1 MNLRSPSPLLRY
13 GFAVAAVILA
23 IFARKL
29 LDPWVEDRLPFAFQ
43 YLALAFAAWYG
54 GFGPAIFALIVGA
67 LGTRYFILVPRGS
80 FAIENGPQIWGQLR
94 YFVDG
99 FAIALLGYALGAV
112 RTRTTALRASEVR
125 YRQLVEFSL
134 DAIWIHTDDKLVYL
148 NPEAIRVFG
157 ASDSGDLI
165 GRQVDEIIHPDER
178 ARALERRKMMRGTG
192 ERAPLTVMKFLRTD
206 GKPVLLEVKASP
218 IEYDGRPSIVAVG
231 RDVTERTRLEEQLHQ
246 SQKLEAVGQLTGG
259 IAHDFNNLL
268 TIIVC
273 NLDLMKELPKVPSA
287 ATQSIDLALN
297 AALRG
302 ADLTRRLVA
311 FARSQALVPQ
321 SFSLNDRVSA
331 TVDLLHRTLG
341 EQVEIKLLLE
351 PELWSAM
358 ADPSQFESA
367 LVNLAINARDAM
379 NQSGR
384 LTIETSNAHLDADYV
399 RNNPEVAVGDYTL
412 LCVSDTGSGMTPEV
426 MARAFEPFFTTKA
439 AKGSGLGLSM
449 VYGFAR
455 QSKGHVK
462 IYSEPGRGTTIRLY
476 LPRAA
481 AKSGTAGAR
490 KPDLLQAARPNE
502 RILVVEDNTEVR
514 ETVVRQ
520 LRDLGYDTLEAPG
533 GKEAIDILLTDERID
548 LLFSDVVMPGGMDG
562 TQLAEAAT
570 EIRPG
575 LKVLLTSGFARASIQ
590 DGATSAY
597 LKNLLSKPYR
607 KTELAERLRATLD
620 AAE

>member
-1 MNLRSPSPLLRY
+1 MNLRSPSTPLRY
-13 GFAVAAVILA
+13 GAAVVAVILA
-23 IFARKL
+23 ILARQL
-29 LDPWVEDRLPFAFQ
+29 LDPWIEDRLPFAFQ
-43 YLALAFAAWYG
+43 YVALAFVAWYG
-54 GFGPAIFALIVGA
+54 GFGPAVFALVLGA
-67 LGTRYFILVPRGS
+67 LGTRYFILIPRGS
-80 FAIENGPQIWGQLR
+80 FSIETDQQIWSLLR
-94 YFVDG
+94 YFTDG
-99 FAIALLGYALGAV
+99 TAIALLGYALSAV
-112 RTRTTALRASEVR
+112 RRRTAALRASETR
-125 YRQLVEFSL
+125 YRQLVEFTL
-134 DAIWIHTDDKLVYL
+134 DAIWMHTDDKLVYL
-148 NPEAIRVFG
+148 NPEAVRMFG
-157 ASDSGDLI
+157 ASDPAELL
-165 GRQVDEIIHPDER
+165 GRSVDDIIHPEER
-178 ARALERRKMMRGTG
+178 PRALERRKMMRSTG
-192 ERAPLTVMKFLRTD
+192 KRAPLTVMKFQRTD
-206 GKPVLLEVKASP
+206 GTPVLLEVQASP
-218 IEYDGRPSIVAVG
+218 IEYEGQPSIVAIG
-231 RDVTERTRLEEQLHQ
+231 RDVTERIRLEEQLRQ

-273 NLDLMKELPKVPSA
+273 NLDLMKELPKVPPSA
-287 ATQSIDLALN
+287 MQSIDLALN

-341 EQVEIKLLLE
+341 EHVEIKLVLE
-351 PELWSAM
+351 PDLWPAM

-379 NQSGR
+379 EQSGR
-384 LTIETSNAHLDADYV
+384 LTIETANTHLDEDYV
-399 RNNPEVAVGDYTL
+399 RRNPEVAVGDYAVL
-412 LCVSDTGSGMTPEV
+412 RVSDTGSGMTPEV
-426 MARAFEPFFTTKA
+426 LARAFEPFFTTKA
-439 AKGSGLGLSM
+439 AKGTGLGLSM

-481 AKSGTAGAR
+481 AQSSTAGAR
-490 KPDLLQAARPNE
+490 KPDLLPAARPNE
-502 RILVVEDNTEVR
+502 RILVVEDNNEVR

-533 GKEAIDILLTDERID
+533 GQEAIDILVTDERVD

-570 EIRPG
+570 ALRPG
-575 LKVLLTSGFARASIQ
+575 LKILLTSGFARASIQ

>member
-1 MNLRSPSPLLRY
+1 MNLRTPSPPLRY
-13 GFAVAAVILA
+13 GSAVFVVILA
-23 IFARKL
+23 ILARQL

-54 GFGPAIFALIVGA
+54 GFGPAVVALLVGA

-80 FAIENGPQIWGQLR
+80 FAIENDQQIWGILR
-94 YFVDG
+94 YLIDG
-99 FAIALLGYALGAV
+99 SAIALLGYALTAIRR
-112 RTRTTALRASEVR
+112 RTAALRASEVR
-125 YRQLVEFSL
+125 YRQLVEFTL
-134 DAIWIHTDDKLVYL
+134 DAIWMHTDEKLVYL
-148 NPEAIRVFG
+148 NPEALQVFG
-157 ASDSGDLI
+157 VADPAELL
-165 GRQVDEIIHPDER
+165 GRPVDDIIHPEER
-178 ARALERRKMMRGTG
+178 RRAQERRKMMRSTG
-192 ERAPLTVMKFLRTD
+192 KRAPLTVMKFQRPD
-206 GKPVLLEVKASP
+206 GTPVLLEVKASP
-218 IEYDGRPSIVAVG
+218 IEYEGKPSIVAIG
-231 RDVTERTRLEEQLHQ
+231 RDVTERARLEEQLRQ
-246 SQKLEAVGQLTGG
+246 AQKLEAVGQLTGG

-273 NLDLMKELPKVPSA
+273 NLDLLKELPKVPASA
-287 ATQSIDLALN
+287 IQSIDLALN

-311 FARSQALVPQ
+311 FARNQALVPQ
-321 SFSLNDRVSA
+321 TFSLNDRVKA

-341 EQVEIKLLLE
+341 EQVEINLMLA
-351 PELWSAM
+351 PDLWLAT

-379 NQSGR
+379 EQSGR
-384 LTIETSNAHLDADYV
+384 LTIETNNTQLDADYV
-399 RNNPEVAVGDYTL
+399 RGNPEVAAGDYAV

-426 MARAFEPFFTTKA
+426 LARAFEPFFTTKA

-455 QSKGHVK
+455 QSRGHVK

-476 LPRAA
+476 LPRAV
-481 AKSGTAGAR
+481 AKSSTASAF
-490 KPDLLQAARPNE
+490 KQDPLQAARPNE

-533 GKEAIDILLTDERID
+533 GKEAIDILLSDERID
-548 LLFSDVVMPGGMDG
+548 LMFSDVVMPGGMDG

-570 EIRPG
+570 ELRPG
-575 LKVLLTSGFARASIQ
+575 LKVLLTSGFARHSIQ
-590 DGATSAY
+590 DGATSTY

-607 KTELAERLRATLD
+607 KNELAERLRATLD

>member
-1 MNLRSPSPLLRY
+1 MNLRTPSPLLRY
-13 GFAVAAVILA
+13 GSAIAVVILA
-23 IFARKL
+23 VVARRWF
-29 LDPWVEDRLPFAFQ
+29 DPWVGDRLPFAFQ

-54 GFGPAIFALIVGA
+54 GFGPALVALIVGA
-67 LGTRYFILVPRGS
+67 VATRYFILVPRGS
-80 FAIENGPQIWGQLR
+80 LALTNGQQIWSILR

-99 FAIALLGYALGAV
+99 SAIALLGYAMSAIRR
-112 RTRTTALRASEVR
+112 RTVALRASEAR
-125 YRQLVEFSL
+125 YRQLVEFTL
-134 DAIWIHTDDKLVYL
+134 DAIWIHTDENLVYL
-148 NPEAIRVFG
+148 NPEAVRVFG
-157 ASDSGDLI
+157 VSDPAELL
-165 GRQVDEIIHPDER
+165 GRPVDDVISPEER
-178 ARALERRKMMRGTG
+178 PRAQERRKMMQSTG
-192 ERAPLTVMKFLRTD
+192 KRAPLTVMKFQRLD
-206 GKPVLLEVKASP
+206 GTPVLLEVKASP
-218 IEYDGRPSIVAVG
+218 IEYEGKPSIVAIG
-231 RDVTERTRLEEQLHQ
+231 RDVTERTRLEEQLRQ

-273 NLDLMKELPKVPSA
+273 NLDLLKELPKVPASA
-287 ATQSIDLALN
+287 MQSIDLALN

-311 FARSQALVPQ
+311 FARTQALVPQ
-321 SFSLNDRVSA
+321 TFSLNDRVKA

-341 EQVEIKLLLE
+341 EQIEINLVLE
-351 PELWSAM
+351 PDLWPAM

-379 NQSGR
+379 QQSGR
-384 LTIETSNAHLDADYV
+384 LTIETNNTHLDADYA
-399 RNNPEVAVGDYTL
+399 RGNPEVAVGDYAV
-412 LCVSDTGSGMTPEV
+412 LCVSDTGCGMTPEV
-426 MARAFEPFFTTKA
+426 LARAFEPFFTTKA

-455 QSKGHVK
+455 QSRGHVK

-476 LPRAA
+476 LPRAV
-481 AKSGTAGAR
+481 AKSGVVSAL
-490 KPDLLQAARPNE
+490 KPDALQAARPNE
-502 RILVVEDNTEVR
+502 RILVVEDNAEVR
-514 ETVVRQ
+514 DTVVRQ

-570 EIRPG
+570 ELRPG
-575 LKVLLTSGFARASIQ
+575 LKVLLTSGFARHSIQ
-590 DGATSAY
+590 DGATSSY

>member
-1 MNLRSPSPLLRY
+1 MNLRSPSLLLRY
-13 GFAVAAVILA
+13 GLAVAAVILA
-23 IFARKL
+23 IFARQS
-29 LDPWVEDRLPFAFQ
+29 LDPWVQDRLPFAFQ
-43 YLALAFAAWYG
+43 YLALAFAAWFG
-54 GFGPAIFALIVGA
+54 GFGPAVVALIVGA

-80 FAIENGPQIWGQLR
+80 FALENDQAIWSLLR
-94 YFVDG
+94 YFIDG
-99 FAIALLGYALGAV
+99 FAIALLGYALSAV
-112 RTRTTALRASEVR
+112 RRRTAALRASEAR
-125 YRQLVEFSL
+125 YRQLVEFAL
-134 DAIWIHTDDKLVYL
+134 DAIWMHTDEKLVYM
-148 NPEAIRVFG
+148 NPEALRVFG
-157 ASDSGDLI
+157 VSDPAALL
-165 GRQVDEIIHPDER
+165 GRPVDDIIHPEER
-178 ARALERRKMMRGTG
+178 PRALERRKMMASTG
-192 ERAPLTVMKFLRTD
+192 KRAPLTVMKFQRAD
-206 GKPVLLEVKASP
+206 GTPVLLEVRASP
-218 IEYDGRPSIVAVG
+218 IDYEGRPSIVAIG
-231 RDVTERTRLEEQLHQ
+231 RDVTERTRLEEQLRQ
-246 SQKLEAVGQLTGG
+246 AQKLEAVGQLTGG

-273 NLDLMKELPKVPSA
+273 NLDLMKELPAVPSSA
-287 ATQSIDLALN
+287 MQSIDLALN

-302 ADLTRRLVA
+302 ADLTRRLVS

-321 SFSLNDRVSA
+321 VFSLNDRVSA

-341 EQVEIKLLLE
+341 EQVEIKLVLSSD
-351 PELWSAM
+351 LWPAM

-367 LVNLAINARDAM
+367 LVNLSINARDAM

-384 LTIETSNAHLDADYV
+384 LTIETANTHLDADYV
-399 RNNPEVAVGDYTL
+399 RNNPEVAIGDYTL

-426 MARAFEPFFTTKA
+426 LARAFEPFFTTKA
-439 AKGSGLGLSM
+439 GKGSGLGLSM

-455 QSKGHVK
+455 QSRGHVK
-462 IYSEPGRGTTIRLY
+462 IYSEPDRGTTIRLY

-481 AKSGTAGAR
+481 AKSGTTRAR
-490 KPDLLQAARPNE
+490 KPDLPQAARANE

-533 GKEAIDILLTDERID
+533 GKEAIDILLTEERID

-562 TQLAEAAT
+562 TQLAEAAS

-590 DGATSAY
+590 EGATSAY

>member
-1 MNLRSPSPLLRY
+1 MNLRTPSPLLRY
-13 GFAVAAVILA
+13 GSAVAAVILA
-23 IFARKL
+23 IIARQW
-29 LDPWVEDRLPFAFQ
+29 LDPWVENRLPFAFQ

-54 GFGPAIFALIVGA
+54 GFGPAVVALIVGA
-67 LGTRYFILVPRGS
+67 VATRYFILVPRGS
-80 FAIENGPQIWGQLR
+80 LMIADDQQIWSVLR

-99 FAIALLGYALGAV
+99 SAIALLGYALSAIRR
-112 RTRTTALRASEVR
+112 RTVALRASEAR
-125 YRQLVEFSL
+125 YRQLVEFAL
-134 DAIWIHTDDKLVYL
+134 DAIWMHTDENLVYL
-148 NPEAIRVFG
+148 NPEAVRVFG
-157 ASDSGDLI
+157 VSDPAELL
-165 GRQVDEIIHPDER
+165 GRPVDDVISPEER
-178 ARALERRKMMRGTG
+178 PRAQERRKMMQSTG
-192 ERAPLTVMKFLRTD
+192 KRAPLTVMKFQRVD
-206 GKPVLLEVKASP
+206 GTPVLLEVKASP
-218 IEYDGRPSIVAVG
+218 IEYEGKPSIVAIG
-231 RDVTERTRLEEQLHQ
+231 RDVTERVRLEEQLRQ

-273 NLDLMKELPKVPSA
+273 NLDLLKELPKVPASA
-287 ATQSIDLALN
+287 IQSIDLALN

-311 FARSQALVPQ
+311 FARNQALVPQ
-321 SFSLNDRVSA
+321 TFSLNDRVKA

-341 EQVEIKLLLE
+341 EQVEINLMLA
-351 PELWSAM
+351 PDLWLAT

-379 NQSGR
+379 EQSGR
-384 LTIETSNAHLDADYV
+384 LTIETNNTQLDADYV
-399 RNNPEVAVGDYTL
+399 RGNPEVAAGDYAV

-426 MARAFEPFFTTKA
+426 LARAFEPFFTTKA

-455 QSKGHVK
+455 QSRGHVK

-476 LPRAA
+476 LPRAV
-481 AKSGTAGAR
+481 AKSSTASAF
-490 KPDLLQAARPNE
+490 KQDPLQAARPNE

-533 GKEAIDILLTDERID
+533 GKEAIDILLSDERID
-548 LLFSDVVMPGGMDG
+548 LMFSDVVMPGGMDG

-570 EIRPG
+570 ELRPG
-575 LKVLLTSGFARASIQ
+575 LKVLLTSGFARHSIQ
-590 DGATSAY
+590 DGATSTY

-607 KTELAERLRATLD
+607 KNELAERLRATLD

>member
-1 MNLRSPSPLLRY
+1 MNLRSPTPSLRY
-13 GFAVAAVILA
+13 GSAVVAVILA
-23 IFARKL
+23 IVARQL
-29 LDPWVEDRLPFAFQ
+29 LDPWLEDRLPFAFQ
-43 YLALAFAAWYG
+43 YVALAFAAWYG
-54 GFGPAIFALIVGA
+54 GFGPALFALILGV
-67 LGTRYFILVPRGS
+67 LGTRYFILMPRGS
-80 FAIENGPQIWGQLR
+80 FALDNAQQIWGILR
-94 YFVDG
+94 YLIDG
-99 FAIALLGYALGAV
+99 TAIALLGYALSAV
-112 RTRTTALRASEVR
+112 RRQTTALRASETR
-125 YRQLVEFSL
+125 YRQLVEFTL
-134 DAIWIHTDDKLVYL
+134 DAIWMHTDDKLVYL
-148 NPEAIRVFG
+148 NPEAVRMFG
-157 ASDSGDLI
+157 AADPAELL
-165 GRQVDEIIHPDER
+165 GRPVDDIIHPEER
-178 ARALERRKMMRGTG
+178 PRALERRKMMRSTG
-192 ERAPLTVMKFLRTD
+192 KRAPLTVMKFQRTD
-206 GKPVLLEVKASP
+206 GTPVLLEVQASP
-218 IEYDGRPSIVAVG
+218 IEYEGRPSIVAIG
-231 RDVTERTRLEEQLHQ
+231 RDVTERIRLEEQLRQ

-273 NLDLMKELPKVPSA
+273 NLDLMKELPKVPPSA
-287 ATQSIDLALN
+287 MQSIDLALN

-311 FARSQALVPQ
+311 FARSQSLVPQ

-341 EQVEIKLLLE
+341 EHVEIKLVLE
-351 PELWSAM
+351 PNLWPAM

-379 NQSGR
+379 EQSGR
-384 LTIETSNAHLDADYV
+384 LTIETANTHLDEDYV
-399 RNNPEVAVGDYTL
+399 RGNPEVAVGDYAL

-426 MARAFEPFFTTKA
+426 LARAFEPFFTTKA
-439 AKGSGLGLSM
+439 SKGTGLGLSM

-462 IYSEPGRGTTIRLY
+462 IYSEPGHGTTIRLY
-476 LPRAA
+476 LPRAV
-481 AKSGTAGAR
+481 AKAGATGAR

-502 RILVVEDNTEVR
+502 RILVVEDNTDVR

-533 GKEAIDILLTDERID
+533 GAEAIDILVTDERVD

-570 EIRPG
+570 ALRPG

>member
-13 GFAVAAVILA
+13 GFAVLAVILA
-23 IFARKL
+23 IFARQM
-29 LDPWVEDRLPFAFQ
+29 LDPWVEGRLPFAFQ
-43 YLALAFAAWYG
+43 YLALAFAAWFG
-54 GFGPAIFALIVGA
+54 GFGPALLALILGA
-67 LGTRYFILVPRGS
+67 LGTRYFIQVPRG
-80 FAIENGPQIWGQLR
+80 ALALDDQQIWSLFR
-94 YFVDG
+94 YFIDG
-99 FAIALLGYALGAV
+99 FAIALLGYALSAV
-112 RTRTTALRASEVR
+112 RRRTTALHATEAR
-125 YRQLVEFSL
+125 YRQLVEFAL
-134 DAIWIHTDDKLVYL
+134 DAIWMHTDEKLVYL
-148 NPEAIRVFG
+148 NPEAVRAFG
-157 ASDSGDLI
+157 VSDPAALL
-165 GRQVDEIIHPDER
+165 GRPVDDIIHPDER
-178 ARALERRKMMRGTG
+178 PRARERRKMMRSTG
-192 ERAPLTVMKFLRTD
+192 KGAPLTVMKFLRAD
-206 GKPVLLEVKASP
+206 GTPVLLEVKASP
-218 IEYDGRPSIVAVG
+218 IEYEGKPSTVAIG
-231 RDVTERTRLEEQLHQ
+231 RDITERARLEEQLRQ

-273 NLDLMKELPKVPSA
+273 NLDLMKELPKIPPSA
-287 ATQSIDLALN
+287 MQSIDLALN

-321 SFSLNDRVSA
+321 TFSLNDRVRA

-341 EQVEIKLLLE
+341 EQIEIKLVLE

-379 NQSGR
+379 NQNGR
-384 LTIETSNAHLDADYV
+384 LTIETSNSHLDADYV
-399 RNNPEVAVGDYTL
+399 RNNPDVAVGEYAL
-412 LCVSDTGSGMTPEV
+412 LCVSDTGCGMTPEV

-481 AKSGTAGAR
+481 AKPAVAAGAQ

-533 GKEAIDILLTDERID
+533 GKEAIDILLTEERID

-590 DGATSAY
+590 DGATSSY

-607 KTELAERLRATLD
+607 KAELAERLRATLD

>member
-13 GFAVAAVILA
+13 GLAVAAVILA
-23 IFARKL
+23 ILARQL

-43 YLALAFAAWYG
+43 YVALAFAAWYG
-54 GFGPAIFALIVGA
+54 GFGPAVVALLVGA
-67 LGTRYFILVPRGS
+67 LGTRYFILLPRGS
-80 FAIENGPQIWGQLR
+80 FALENDQAIWSILR
-94 YFVDG
+94 YFIDG
-99 FAIALLGYALGAV
+99 SAIALLGYALTAF
-112 RTRTTALRASEVR
+112 RRRTTALRASEAR
-125 YRQLVEFSL
+125 YRQLVEFTL
-134 DAIWIHTDDKLVYL
+134 DAIWMHTDEKLVYL
-148 NPEAIRVFG
+148 NPEALRLFG
-157 ASDSGDLI
+157 VSDPAELL
-165 GRQVDEIIHPDER
+165 GRPVEDIIHPEER
-178 ARALERRKMMRGTG
+178 PRALERRKMMRSTG
-192 ERAPLTVMKFLRTD
+192 KRAPLTVMKFQRTD
-206 GKPVLLEVKASP
+206 GTPVLLEVKASP
-218 IEYDGRPSIVAVG
+218 IDYDGKPSIVAIG
-231 RDVTERTRLEEQLHQ
+231 RDVTERARLEEQLRQ
-246 SQKLEAVGQLTGG
+246 AQKLEAVGQLTGG

-273 NLDLMKELPKVPSA
+273 NLDLMKELPKVPASA
-287 ATQSIDLALN
+287 MQSIDLALN

-302 ADLTRRLVA
+302 ADLTRRLVS

-321 SFSLNDRVSA
+321 AFSLNDRVKA

-341 EQVEIKLLLE
+341 EQVEIKLVLE

-367 LVNLAINARDAM
+367 LVNLSINARDAM
-379 NQSGR
+379 DQSGR
-384 LTIETSNAHLDADYV
+384 LTIETSNSHLDEDYV
-399 RNNPEVAVGDYTL
+399 SNNPGVGVGDYTL

-426 MARAFEPFFTTKA
+426 LARAFEPFFTTKTG
-439 AKGSGLGLSM
+439 KGSGLGLSM
-449 VYGFAR
+449 VYGFAQ

-476 LPRAA
+476 LPRAVTMKGA
-481 AKSGTAGAR
+481 AGVR
-490 KPDLLQAARPNE
+490 KPDLVQAARPNE

-520 LRDLGYDTLEAPG
+520 LRDLGYDTLEAPS
-533 GKEAIDILLTDERID
+533 GKEAIDILISDERVD
-548 LLFSDVVMPGGMDG
+548 LMFSDVVMPGGMDG
-562 TQLAEAAT
+562 MQLAEAANAL
-570 EIRPG
+570 RPD
-575 LKVLLTSGFARASIQ
+575 LKILLTSGFARASIQ

>member
-23 IFARKL
+23 VFARQL
-29 LDPWVEDRLPFAFQ
+29 LDPRIEDRLPFAFQ
-43 YLALAFAAWYG
+43 YVALAFAAWFG
-54 GFGPAIFALIVGA
+54 GFGPAIAALIVGA

-80 FAIENGPQIWGQLR
+80 FTLENEQQIWSILR
-94 YFVDG
+94 YFIDG
-99 FAIALLGYALGAV
+99 FAIALLGYGLGTV
-112 RTRTTALRASEVR
+112 RRRTAALRASEAR
-125 YRQLVEFSL
+125 YRQLVEFTL
-134 DAIWIHTDDKLVYL
+134 DAIWIHTGGKLVYL
-148 NPEAIRVFG
+148 NPEALRVFG
-157 ASDSGDLI
+157 LSDPAALLG
-165 GRQVDEIIHPDER
+165 QPVDHNVHPEER
-178 ARALERRKMMRGTG
+178 PRALERRKMMRSTG
-192 ERAPLTVMKFLRTD
+192 KRAPLTVMKFQRAD
-206 GKPVLLEVKASP
+206 GTPVLLEVKASP
-218 IEYDGRPSIVAVG
+218 IEYDGKPSIVAIG
-231 RDVTERTRLEEQLHQ
+231 RDVTERTRLEEQLRQ

-273 NLDLMKELPKVPSA
+273 NLDLLKELPKVPPA
-287 ATQSIDLALN
+287 AIQSIDLALN

-311 FARSQALVPQ
+311 FARSQTLVPQ
-321 SFSLNDRVSA
+321 VFSLNDRVSA
-331 TVDLLHRTLG
+331 TVGLLHRTLG
-341 EQVEIKLLLE
+341 EQVEIRLVLE
-351 PELWSAM
+351 RDLWSAM

-379 NQSGR
+379 QHSGR
-384 LTIETSNAHLDADYV
+384 LTIETGNAHLDEDYA
-399 RNNPEVAVGDYTL
+399 RGNPEIAVGDYAL

-476 LPRAA
+476 LPRAI
-481 AKSGTAGAR
+481 AKSGIAGTQE
-490 KPDLLQAARPNE
+490 PDLPQAARPNE

-533 GKEAIDILLTDERID
+533 GKEAIDILISDERID
-548 LLFSDVVMPGGMDG
+548 LMFSDVVMPGGMDG
-562 TQLAEAAT
+562 MQLAEAANAL
-570 EIRPG
+570 RPD
-575 LKVLLTSGFARASIQ
+575 LKILLTSGFARASIQ
-590 DGATSAY
+590 EGATSAY

-607 KTELAERLRATLD
+607 KTELAQRLRAMLD

>member
-1 MNLRSPSPLLRY
+1 MNLRSPSPTLRY
-13 GFAVAAVILA
+13 ASAVAAVLIA
-23 IFARKL
+23 IVARLL
-29 LDPWVEDRLPFAFQ
+29 LDPWVGDRLPFAFQ

-54 GFGPAIFALIVGA
+54 GFGPSIVALLVGA
-67 LGTRYFILVPRGS
+67 LATRYFILMPRG
-80 FAIENGPQIWGQLR
+80 ALTLENDQQIWGILR
-94 YFVDG
+94 YFLDG
-99 FAIALLGYALGAV
+99 FAIALLGYALSAIRR
-112 RTRTTALRASEVR
+112 RTVALRASEAR
-125 YRQLVEFSL
+125 YRQLVEFTL
-134 DAIWIHTDDKLVYL
+134 DAIWMHTDENLVYL
-148 NPEAIRVFG
+148 NPEAVRVFG
-157 ASDSGDLI
+157 VSDPSELL
-165 GRQVDEIIHPDER
+165 GRPVDDIIHPEER
-178 ARALERRKMMRGTG
+178 PRALERRKMMRRTG
-192 ERAPLTVMKFLRTD
+192 KRAPLTVMKFQRAD
-206 GKPVLLEVKASP
+206 GTPILLEVKASP
-218 IEYDGRPSIVAVG
+218 IEYEGRPSIVAIG
-231 RDVTERTRLEEQLHQ
+231 RDVTERMRLEEQLRQ

-273 NLDLMKELPKVPSA
+273 NLDLLKELPKVPPA
-287 ATQSIDLALN
+287 AIQSIDLALN

-311 FARSQALVPQ
+311 FARRQTLVPQ
-321 SFSLNDRVSA
+321 PFSLNDRVSA

-341 EQVEIKLLLE
+341 EQIEIKLLLQ
-351 PELWSAM
+351 PDLWPAM

-379 NQSGR
+379 AQSGR
-384 LTIETSNAHLDADYV
+384 LTIETANTHLDADYA
-399 RNNPEVAVGDYTL
+399 RSNPEVAVGDYAV

-426 MARAFEPFFTTKA
+426 LARAFEPFFTTKA

-449 VYGFAR
+449 VYGFAQ

-462 IYSEPGRGTTIRLY
+462 IYSEPGHGTTVRLY

-481 AKSGTAGAR
+481 TKTGAAQMA
-490 KPDLLQAARPNE
+490 KPDALQAARPNE

-520 LRDLGYDTLEAPG
+520 LRDLGYDTLEAAS
-533 GKEAIDILLTDERID
+533 GKEAIDILLSDERID
-548 LLFSDVVMPGGMDG
+548 LMFSDVVMPGGMDG

-570 EIRPG
+570 ELRPG
-575 LKVLLTSGFARASIQ
+575 LKILLTSGFARASIQ